1 MREVV
6 GMKEQYIRAMDGL
19 YRLCIVVSATCL
31 VVMTLIIPYG
41 VFTRYV
47 LGFGSRWPEPMA
59 ILLMI
64 IFAFFSAA
72 ACYRD
77 NLHIAVM
84 AVPDSVS
91 PRNRT
96 LLGWAAELCMI
107 SINLF
112 MAIWGFSLVE
122 TTLHQ
127 VIAEFPILSVGL
139 TYLPIPVGGG
149 ITLLFVIERLW
160 TGALFAAPDGAR
172 LGNVTTE

>member
-1 MREVV
+1 
-6 GMKEQYIRAMDGL
+6 MKQSYIRAMAGL
-19 YRLCIVVSATCL
+19 HRVCIVISIVCL
-31 VVMTLIIPYG
+31 VVMTLIIPWG

-59 ILLMI
+59 ILLMV

-84 AVPDSVS
+84 ALPDALSG
-91 PRNRT
+91 NART
-96 LLGWAAELCMI
+96 ALGWAAEIGMVVT
-107 SINLF
+107 NLF
-112 MAIWGFSLVE
+112 MVIWGIELVKV
-122 TTLHQ
+122 TYHQ
-127 VIAEFPILSVGL
+127 VIAEFPLLSVGL

-160 TGALFAAPDGAR
+160 TGALFAPIDDATVGGA
-172 LGNVTTE
+172 TME

>member
-1 MREVV
+1 
-6 GMKEQYIRAMDGL
+6 MKQAYVQAMAVL
-19 YRLCIVVSATCL
+19 HRVCIAVSIVCL
-31 VVMTLIIPYG
+31 VMMTLIIPWG

-47 LGFGSRWPEPMA
+47 LGYGSRWPEPMA

-64 IFAFFSAA
+64 VFAFFSAA

-84 AVPDSVS
+84 ALPNALSGQA
-91 PRNRT
+91 R
-96 LLGWAAELCMI
+96 LALGWVAEAGMI
-107 SINLF
+107 ATNLF
-112 MAIWGFSLVE
+112 MVIWGIELVKV
-122 TTLHQ
+122 TYHQ

-160 TGALFAAPDGAR
+160 TGAIFAPIDEATVGS
-172 LGNVTTE
+172 TSSE